1 MLRLERV
8 TPTGSRT
15 VHFKR
20 IGRSALLFGR
30 LQRRARQPGPR
41 ARTSCLSFSCTSSFA
56 SVKLRCAKSPCGGA
70 TPRGWRGAG
79 RWHGERRGRGTRG
92 RQEER
97 GQAQRCCTRNAPEP
111 RARWRITDL
120 VRDLAALSRLP
131 PPRDDPLAS
140 AWAAIAARTACIR
153 TQPPVVQLR
162 LGDCGGGNA
171 PPPGAESTDLVV
183 GLVDRVFARLVGQRQ
198 RVDRVATAQRVRF
211 ELAAVH
217 VKHLPRVLFVQDRG
231 KQPEPGDSACC

>member
-131 PPRDDPLAS
+131 PPPR
-140 AWAAIAARTACIR
+140 R
-153 TQPPVVQLR
+153 PVGLR
-162 LGDCGGGNA
+162 LGRHSCPDGLHTDTTASGSAATGRLRRRKRAAPGGREHGPGGRTRRSRLRPSCRSA
-171 PPPGAESTDLVV
+171 PASRPSRHRPACSIRT
-183 GLVDRVFARLVGQRQ
+183 RRC
-198 RVDRVATAQRVRF
+198 
-211 ELAAVH
+211 
-217 VKHLPRVLFVQDRG
+217 PR
-231 KQPEPGDSACC
+231 KTSAPRPVCSG